1 MNVSVR
7 LHTVATDTVK
17 PNVHLFATLDSNA
30 KWSVEWY
37 KLLDVD
43 QLIPSMNI
51 SQQSVV
57 PLMPAV
63 GAIEFYSPNSR
74 ALLLCCSA
82 VNHFDDAQRI
92 SLSRHV
98 DVP

>member
-1 MNVSVR
+1 M
-7 LHTVATDTVK
+7 ATDTVK

-43 QLIPSMNI
+43 QLIPTMNI

-63 GAIEFYSPNSR
+63 GAIQFYSPTFT

-82 VNHFDDAQRI
+82 VNHFVEAQCI
-92 SLSRHV
+92 SLSRNAYA
-98 DVP
+98 P